1 MTRPPVCAS
10 ENKLPIYGPVWLQ
23 FAKKYGMLFDG
34 EWPKCTIC
42 AADPAQIFHT
52 LSRKRPGGDSF
63 FLRANKSPAQLRPV
77 FGWQAGI
84 CPQNSREKTEENR
97 KGVLCL

>member
-23 FAKKYGMLFDG
+23 FAKKYGMLFDR
-34 EWPKCTIC
+34 EWLKCTIC
-42 AADPAQIFHT
+42 AVGPAQIFHT
-52 LSRKRPGGDSF
+52 LSRKRQGVDTFSRVNAEVPRSCGLYLVG
-63 FLRANKSPAQLRPV
+63 RPE
-77 FGWQAGI
+77 FA
-84 CPQNSREKTEENR
+84 RKTTEKTEENR